1 MPKTRKHHSSRN
13 KTSSPAKRR
22 TLKCDFNLDKILKG
36 RKLGEGGFGAA
47 YVYDRAIN
55 DAKSSAR
62 YLILNKKKQYV
73 VKVVNP
79 NEQGV
84 VERKYID
91 RAKNEADILRYL
103 NRAGCHKS
111 ILCYKGC
118 SERADNFYIVTK
130 YNPGYVTLQDYIF
143 PDDADSVDYFKQ
155 EQSFFSRLK
164 KLWYTPETVRRSI
177 MRNLCEGLAEIHRR
191 NVVHKD
197 VKPQNILVKPGNGR
211 VKYIDFGLSCIMD
224 DKLECMYGETPLYIP
239 PDFLGIRDPE
249 FKHYL
254 YYDFWVLGVCLFFV
268 YFRENASAIRVMYKY
283 LDIDGEKKRL
293 VAFEKYVYQKGDPE
307 IRRLFAEVDDYCAK
321 IGCFLVSDLVKPYTH
336 FSPK

>member
-1 MPKTRKHHSSRN
+1 MPRTRRHHSTRN
-13 KTSSPAKRR
+13 KTLSLGSPSKRR
-22 TLKCDFNLDKILKG
+22 TLKCDFNLDKIIKG

-79 NEQGV
+79 NEDGV

-91 RAKNEADILRYL
+91 RAKNEAAILRYL
-103 NRAGCHKS
+103 NRTGCHKS

-130 YNPGYVTLQDYIF
+130 YNAGYITLQDYIF
-143 PDDADSVDYFKQ
+143 PYDANSGDYFKQ

-164 KLWYTPETVRRSI
+164 KLWYTPETVRLNI
-177 MRNLCEGLAEIHRR
+177 MKNLCEGLVEIHRR

-197 VKPQNILVKPGNGR
+197 VKPQNILVKPANGR

-224 DKLECMYGETPLYIP
+224 DNYECGHGETPLYIP
-239 PDFLGIRDPE
+239 PDFIGIRHPE

-254 YYDFWVLGVCLFFV
+254 YYDFWVLGVCLYFV
-268 YFRENASAIRVMYKY
+268 YFRENASAIRALYKY
-283 LDIDGEKKRL
+283 LDIDGEKHRFR
-293 VAFEKYVYQKGDPE
+293 AFEKDVYAKGDPE
-307 IRRLFAEVDDYCAK
+307 IRRLFTEVDAYCSK
-321 IGCFLVSDLVKPYTH
+321 IGCFRVSDLVKPYMV
-336 FSPK
+336 